1 MVWQKTISFSIENYP
16 TAKWHFFFHKL
27 LKVTTMDQISEE
39 NQEDEFQKDVHHLR
53 WANTFFI
60 SIIIL
65 YSRIIVFVWSK
76 YVWVW
81 EDHGNE
87 RTQKK
92 KQNRNHRIYIMH
104 SGVMETGGM
113 RVNKINYRK
122 MSSIWSRCLVIKR
135 PHWKP
140 FNEPSHNHS
149 H

>member
-1 MVWQKTISFSIENYP
+1 MSMRGPWKR
-16 TAKWHFFFHKL
+16 
-27 LKVTTMDQISEE
+27 
-39 NQEDEFQKDVHHLR
+39 KDP
-53 WANTFFI
+53 
-60 SIIIL
+60 
-65 YSRIIVFVWSK
+65 
-76 YVWVW
+76 
-81 EDHGNE
+81 E
-87 RTQKK
+87 KK

-104 SGVMETGGM
+104 SGVMETGGI